1 VLRNS
6 PKLGSRTQA
15 HIFRFSLSVLV
26 LSLILAVSALAQ
38 HRFLENGNPIPRGV
52 EAGFFGDSPTRSKL
66 DLSGQWS
73 YAVEDGASGTVRLP
87 AAYDFVGKVSFTR
100 NIDITGDQLD
110 KYEFHFVM
118 LGSNYN
124 TEVIVNGEF
133 VTNHA
138 GGYTSFIAPITPN
151 TFQVGSNNVIKVV
164 TDNHLNARKSIP
176 LRSMVWGWR
185 NYGGILR
192 DVFILCTPKL
202 FIHDV
207 ALRVPSVRDSVS
219 ATITATAEI
228 HGNLPSA
235 PVSDGKEQLGFSFEV
250 FDKISGLSVGKS
262 SIVPLKKQGNDWK
275 KTTAEIVLN
284 EPKLWSPDSPELY
297 LVKCHLVNGLQQS
310 KEKPSTVIDE
320 YDLNFGIRTVSL
332 SGGNIIV
339 NGKKTTLKGVIWQE
353 DHPTWGSSLPY
364 EEMEKD
370 IVLMKSL
377 GANAVRFGGHP
388 PHPYMLNLCD
398 RYGLFAM
405 VELPMVN
412 VPANVFQQEDFLDL
426 ATMNLKEMIVRD
438 RNHASVFAWGIGDQF
453 ESANPVSRGPVE
465 SLVRTAKELDS
476 RPVYFA
482 SRSLQN
488 DVCIDLVDLACYNVS
503 VNDAK
508 VFKRQLQDWKEQH
521 GSKPIIVSR
530 LGVEVEHGNRN
541 GYSDPLSYEAQAK
554 FYIQHFDII
563 KSLEYDGAFVWS
575 FNDWKGDVP
584 ALTVS
589 SRDPWMHNLGLVS
602 GQREKRIAYEAVRSI
617 YRSEKFV
624 ALPIGN
630 YSSTAPMIYVL
641 AGLVVLIGVA
651 YFYNA
656 SRRFRENLNRSM
668 MNSYNFFADVRDQ
681 RIVSVI
687 HSTILGFIVCVAL
700 AIVASSILYHFRQS
714 WVLDN
719 LLSYVL
725 VYDNIKESM
734 VYLVWNPL
742 KCIAYFS
749 VLFFL
754 CLLAL
759 TGLLL
764 ALSPLFK
771 ARMYPYHAYVVAMWS
786 TPPMLILV
794 PVGMILFRV
803 METSMYVVPSFI
815 LVAALLLWVF
825 FRLLKGVSIM
835 YEIRATRAYVLG
847 TFSCLAVLGL
857 VYMYYDYTQSTSTYL
872 AFMYDVM
879 MKSQ

>member
-1 VLRNS
+1 MPRKS
-6 PKLGSRTQA
+6 PTLGSRTLA
-15 HIFRFSLSVLV
+15 HFFRFVHSILV
-26 LSLILAVSALAQ
+26 LSLILAETSSAQ
-38 HRFLENGNPIPRGV
+38 YRFLENGTPIPRGA
-52 EAGFFGDSPTRSKL
+52 ETGFLVDTPTRAKI
-66 DLSGQWS
+66 DLSGQWNYS
-73 YAVEDGASGTVRLP
+73 VEDGAAGSVRLP
-87 AAYDFVGKVSFTR
+87 AAYDFVAKVSFTR
-100 NIDITGDQLD
+100 NIDITAEQLD
-110 KYEFHFVM
+110 KYDFHFVM

-124 TEVIVNGEF
+124 TEVIINGEF
-133 VTNHA
+133 ITNHA
-138 GGYTSFIAPITPN
+138 GGYTSFVASIPPN
-151 TFQVGSNNVIKVV
+151 TFQVGSNNVLKVI

-185 NYGGILR
+185 NYGGVVR

-207 ALRVPSVRDSVS
+207 ILRVPVVRDSVS
-219 ATITATAEI
+219 ATITATADI
-228 HGNLPSA
+228 HGNL

-250 FDKISGLSVGKS
+250 YDKISGLSVGKS
-262 SIVPLKKQGNDWK
+262 PITALKKQGNDWK
-275 KTTAEIVLN
+275 KVTSELVLN
-284 EPKLWSPDSPELY
+284 EPKLWSPESPELY
-297 LVKCHLVNGLQQS
+297 LVKCYLVNGTQQS
-310 KEKPSTVIDE
+310 KEKPATVIDE
-320 YDLNFGIRTVSL
+320 HDLNYGIRTVSL
-332 SGGNIIV
+332 KGGDIV
-339 NGKKTTLKGVIWQE
+339 INGKRTTLKGVIWQE

-370 IVLMKSL
+370 VVLMKSL

-398 RYGLFAM
+398 RYGLLAM

-412 VPANVFQQEDFLDL
+412 VPANVLLQEDFLDL
-426 ATMNLKEMIVRD
+426 ATMTLKEMITRD
-438 RNHASVFAWGIGDQF
+438 RNHPSVLGWGIGDQL
-453 ESANPVSRGPVE
+453 ESANPASRGAVE
-465 SLVRTAKELDS
+465 SLVRTAKELDA

-482 SRSLQN
+482 SRSLLD
-488 DVCIDLVDLACYNVS
+488 DVCVDLVDLACYNVS
-503 VNDAK
+503 VKDAK
-508 VFKRQLQDWKEQH
+508 VFKKQLQEWKEQH
-521 GSKPIIVSR
+521 GDKPVIVSR
-530 LGVEVEHGNRN
+530 VGVEVEHGNRN

-563 KSLEYDGAFVWS
+563 KSLDYDGAFVWA

-668 MNSYNFFADVRDQ
+668 MNSYNFYADVRDQ

-687 HSTILGFIVCVAL
+687 HSTVLGIIVCVAT

-719 LLSYVL
+719 LLSYML

-734 VYLVWNPL
+734 VYLIWNPL

-754 CLLAL
+754 CLLVL

-786 TPPMLILV
+786 TPPLLILV
-794 PVGMILFRV
+794 PIGMILFRV

-815 LVAALLLWVF
+815 LVGALLLWVF

-835 YEIRATRAYVLG
+835 YDIRTARAYVLG
-847 TFSCLAVLGL
+847 TLSCLAVLGL

-872 AFMYDVM
+872 AFMYNVM